1 MLVWTDWALHHALI
15 AVPKLIG
22 LSVATSS
29 VTQKNP
35 AMKRCTRDMAR
46 A

>member
-1 MLVWTDWALHHALI
+1 MLSSTDWALHHALI
-15 AVPKLIG
+15 AVPKLIV
-22 LSVATSS
+22 LTVATSS
-29 VTQKNP
+29 VTWQSP